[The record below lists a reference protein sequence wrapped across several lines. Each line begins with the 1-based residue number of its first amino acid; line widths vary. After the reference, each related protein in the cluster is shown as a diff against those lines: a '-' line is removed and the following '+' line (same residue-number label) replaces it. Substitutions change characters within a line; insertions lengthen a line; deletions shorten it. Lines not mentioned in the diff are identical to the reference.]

1 MNVHQLQL
9 PIFVVAIPLVFSLII
24 PLVGR
29 WRKDWCWPLVVISL
43 AAALIS
49 SVGVAYRVVVDG
61 PLSYYL
67 GGWDPPWGIE
77 YRIDH
82 LGAFMVLVL
91 SFVSL
96 LTAIYARRSVER
108 ELSERI
114 PSFYCVFLLLITGLL
129 GIVVTGDM
137 FNLYVFLEIA
147 SLTAYALIAVGEKG
161 AAFAAFRYV
170 IVGTIG
176 ACFYLLGVGY
186 LYIVT
191 GTLNMADLAR
201 VLPELHDSRVVLVA
215 YGFLLIGIAM
225 KMALFPLH
233 MWLPDSYTYAPSA
246 VSALVAPLMTKVG
259 AYVMIRIM
267 FSIFGPVFS
276 IEIVPTT
283 TLLTSVAA
291 IAILVGCVMALAQ
304 VDLKRMLS
312 YILVAEVGYIV
323 LGVGMANRNGLTGAI
338 LHIVND
344 AFMMACLFFAV
355 GAVVYKTG
363 TRNIHQLRYLHR
375 RMPFTAGAFVVAGLS
390 VIGIPP
396 LCGFFSKWYL
406 ILGAIDGGQWHFVA
420 VLLASSLLS
429 AVLFFRVID
438 NAYFDHSHARDEDLD
453 QEGAFA
459 PPEQTKIDEAPLSML
474 VPTLVAALGC
484 VVLGLSSMKI
494 IGALIQHAVPM
505 SF

>member
-1 MNVHQLQL
+1 MNIHQSQFAIL
-9 PIFVVAIPLVFSLII
+9 VVAIPLVFSLII
-24 PLVGR
+24 PVVGWWKR
-29 WRKDWCWPLVVISL
+29 EWCHPLVVIAL
-43 AAALIS
+43 ALSLIS
-49 SVGVAYRVVVDG
+49 SVEVAYNVVVDG

-82 LGAFMVLVL
+82 LGAFMTLVL
-91 SFVSL
+91 TFVSL
-96 LTAIYARRSVER
+96 MAAIYSKRTIER
-108 ELSERI
+108 ELPEKE
-114 PSFYCVFLLLITGLL
+114 PSFYCVFLLLVTGLL

-147 SLTAYALIAVGEKG
+147 SLTSYALIAIGEER

-191 GTLNMADLAR
+191 GSLNMADLSEM
-201 VLPELHDSRVVLVA
+201 LPQLHDSRVVLVA
-215 YGFLLIGIAM
+215 FGFLVIGIAI

-233 MWLPDSYTYAPSA
+233 IWLPDSYTYAPSA

-267 FSIFGPVFS
+267 FGIFGPVFS
-276 IEIVPTT
+276 IEVVPTT
-283 TLLTSVAA
+283 TLLTSIAA
-291 IAILVGCVMALAQ
+291 IAILVGCIMALAQ
-304 VDLKRMLS
+304 TDLKRMLS
-312 YILVAEVGYIV
+312 YILVAEVGYIA
-323 LGVGMANRNGLTGAI
+323 LGVGLANRNGLTGAI
-338 LHIVND
+338 LHILND

-363 TRNIHQLRYLHR
+363 TRDIHQLRYLHR
-375 RMPFTAGAFVVAGLS
+375 RMPFTMGALVVAGLS

-406 ILGAIDGGQWHFVA
+406 LLGAIDGGQWLFAV
-420 VLLASSLLS
+420 VLLASSLLT
-429 AVLFFRVID
+429 AILFFRVID
-438 NAYFDHSHARDEDLD
+438 NAYFDHLHARDGDLHQASAAAD
-453 QEGAFA
+453 GEETG
-459 PPEQTKIDEAPLSML
+459 IDEAPLSML
-474 VPTLVAALGC
+474 IPTLVAALGI
-484 VVLGLSSMKI
+484 VVLGVSSSKI
-494 IGALIQHAVPM
+494 IASMIQHAVPA

>member
-1 MNVHQLQL
+1 MNIHQPDL
-9 PIFVVAIPLVFSLII
+9 PILIVAIPLLFSIVV
-24 PLVGR
+24 PVVGR
-29 WRKDWCWPLVVISL
+29 WKRSWCQPLVIVALALSL
-43 AAALIS
+43 LS
-49 SVGVAYRVVVDG
+49 SVGVGYRVVVDG
-61 PLSYYL
+61 PLSYFL

-77 YRIDH
+77 YRVDH
-82 LGAFMVLVL
+82 LSAFMVLVL

-96 LTAIYARRSVER
+96 LGAIYAGRSIER
-108 ELSERI
+108 ELPGRE
-114 PSFYCVFLLLITGLL
+114 PSFYCVFLLLVTGLL

-147 SLTAYALIAVGEKG
+147 SLTGYALISVGEKG
-161 AAFAAFRYV
+161 AAFSAFRYV

-191 GTLNMADLAR
+191 GSLNMADLSR
-201 VLPELHDSRVVLVA
+201 VLPELHESRVVLVA
-215 YGFLLIGIAM
+215 FGFLLIGIAM

-233 MWLPDSYTYAPSA
+233 IWLPDAYTYAPSA
-246 VSALVAPLMTKVG
+246 VSALLAPLMTKVG

-267 FSIFGPVFS
+267 FGVFDPVFS
-276 IEIVPTT
+276 LEVVPTAA
-283 TLLTSVAA
+283 LLTSVSV
-291 IAILVGCVMALAQ
+291 IAILVGCTMALAQ
-304 VDLKRMLS
+304 TDLKRMLA
-312 YILVAEVGYIV
+312 YILVAEVGYIA

-363 TRNIHQLRYLHR
+363 TRNIHELGNLNRK
-375 RMPFTAGAFVVAGLS
+375 MPFTMGALVVAGLS
-390 VIGIPP
+390 VMGVPP

-406 ILGAIDGGQWHFVA
+406 ILGAIDGGQWIFVA

-429 AVLFFRVID
+429 AILFFRVID
-438 NAYFDHSHARDEDLD
+438 NAYFGHRHAHDGDS
-453 QEGAFA
+453 A
-459 PPEQTKIDEAPLSML
+459 PEKVTSPRGETAIDEAPSSML
-474 VPTLVAALGC
+474 VPTLAAALGIA
-484 VVLGLSSMKI
+484 VLGVSSMKI
-494 IGALIQHAVPM
+494 ISTMIQYAVPA

>member
-1 MNVHQLQL
+1 MNIHQSPL
-9 PIFVVAIPLVFSLII
+9 PILIVAIPLVFSLII
-24 PLVGR
+24 PVVGR
-29 WRKDWCWPLVVISL
+29 WKRKWCCPLVVTAL
-43 AAALIS
+43 ALALIS
-49 SVGVAYRVVVDG
+49 SMGVAYSVVVDG

-67 GGWDPPWGIE
+67 GGWEPPWGIE

-82 LGAFMVLVL
+82 LGAFMTLVL
-91 SFVSL
+91 TFISL
-96 LTAIYARRSVER
+96 MAAIYSKRSIER
-108 ELSERI
+108 ELPERE

-147 SLTAYALIAVGEKG
+147 SLAAYALIATGEER
-161 AAFAAFRYV
+161 AAFSAFRYV

-191 GTLNMADLAR
+191 GSLNMAELSQI
-201 VLPELHDSRVVLVA
+201 LPRLHDSRVVLVA
-215 YGFLLIGIAM
+215 FGFLLIGIAM

-233 MWLPDSYTYAPSA
+233 VWLPDSYTYAPSA

-267 FSIFGPVFS
+267 FWVFGPVFS
-276 IEIVPTT
+276 IEVVPTT
-283 TLLTSVAA
+283 TLLTSIAA
-291 IAILVGCVMALAQ
+291 IAILVGCIMALAQ
-304 VDLKRMLS
+304 TDLKRMLS
-312 YILVAEVGYIV
+312 YILVAEVGYIA
-323 LGVGMANRNGLTGAI
+323 LGVGLANRNGLTGAI
-338 LHIVND
+338 LHILND

-363 TRNIHQLRYLHR
+363 TRNIYQLRNLHR
-375 RMPFTAGAFVVAGLS
+375 KMPFTMGALVVAGLS

-406 ILGAIDGGQWHFVA
+406 ILGAIDGQQWHFVA

-429 AVLFFRVID
+429 AILFFRVID
-438 NAYFDHSHARDEDLD
+438 NAYFDRIHAGSGDSHQGGVDS
-453 QEGAFA
+453 
-459 PPEQTKIDEAPLSML
+459 PPGRVEIDEAPLSML
-474 VPTLVAALGC
+474 VPTLVAAVGI
-484 VVLGLSSMKI
+484 VVLGVSSMKI
-494 IGALIQHAVPM
+494 ISTMIQHAVPA

>member
-1 MNVHQLQL
+1 M
-9 PIFVVAIPLVFSLII
+9 
-24 PLVGR
+24 
-29 WRKDWCWPLVVISL
+29 
-43 AAALIS
+43 
-49 SVGVAYRVVVDG
+49 GVAYSVVVDG

-67 GGWDPPWGIE
+67 GGWEPPWGIE

-82 LGAFMVLVL
+82 LGAFMTLVL
-91 SFVSL
+91 TFISL
-96 LTAIYARRSVER
+96 MAAIYSKRSIER
-108 ELSERI
+108 ELPERE

-147 SLTAYALIAVGEKG
+147 SLAAYALIATGEER
-161 AAFAAFRYV
+161 AAFSAFRYV

-191 GTLNMADLAR
+191 GSLNMAELSQI
-201 VLPELHDSRVVLVA
+201 LPRLHDSRVVLVA
-215 YGFLLIGIAM
+215 FGFLLIGIAM

-233 MWLPDSYTYAPSA
+233 VWLPDSYTYAPSA

-267 FSIFGPVFS
+267 FWVFGPVFS
-276 IEIVPTT
+276 IEVVPTT
-283 TLLTSVAA
+283 TLLTSIAA
-291 IAILVGCVMALAQ
+291 IAILVGCIMALAQ
-304 VDLKRMLS
+304 TDLKRMLS
-312 YILVAEVGYIV
+312 YILVAEVGYIA
-323 LGVGMANRNGLTGAI
+323 LGVGLANRNGLTGAI
-338 LHIVND
+338 LHILND

-363 TRNIHQLRYLHR
+363 TRNIYQLRNLHR
-375 RMPFTAGAFVVAGLS
+375 KMPFTMGALVVAGLS

-406 ILGAIDGGQWHFVA
+406 ILGAIDGQQWHFVA

-429 AVLFFRVID
+429 AILFFRVID
-438 NAYFDHSHARDEDLD
+438 NAYFDRIHAGSGDSHQGGVDS
-453 QEGAFA
+453 
-459 PPEQTKIDEAPLSML
+459 PPGRVEIDEAPLSML
-474 VPTLVAALGC
+474 VPTLVAAVGI
-484 VVLGLSSMKI
+484 VVLGVSSMKI
-494 IGALIQHAVPM
+494 ISTMIQHAVPA

>member
-1 MNVHQLQL
+1 MNIHQSQL
-9 PIFVVAIPLVFSLII
+9 SILVVVIPLLFALIT
-24 PLVGR
+24 PVVGW
-29 WRKDWCWPLVVISL
+29 WRREWAHPLVVVAL
-43 AAALIS
+43 ALSLIS
-49 SVGVAYRVVVDG
+49 SIGVGYNVVVDG
-61 PLSYYL
+61 PLVYYL

-82 LGAFMVLVL
+82 LGAFMTLIL
-91 SFVSL
+91 TFVSL
-96 LTAIYARRSVER
+96 MAAIYSKRSVER
-108 ELSERI
+108 ELPGRE

-147 SLTAYALIAVGEKG
+147 SLAAYALIATGEER
-161 AAFAAFRYV
+161 AAFSAFRYV

-191 GTLNMADLAR
+191 GTLNMADLSQI
-201 VLPELHDSRVVLVA
+201 LPELHHSRVVLVA
-215 YGFLLIGIAM
+215 FGFLLIGIAM

-233 MWLPDSYTYAPSA
+233 VWLPDSYTYAPSA

-276 IEIVPTT
+276 VEIVPTT
-283 TLLTSVAA
+283 TLLAPIAA
-291 IAILVGCVMALAQ
+291 IAILVGCFMALAQ

-312 YILVAEVGYIV
+312 YILVAEVGYIA
-323 LGVGMANRNGLTGAI
+323 LGVGLANRNGLTGAI
-338 LHIVND
+338 LHILND

-363 TRNIHQLRYLHR
+363 TRNIDQLRYLHR
-375 RMPFTAGAFVVAGLS
+375 KMPLTMGALVVAGLS
-390 VIGIPP
+390 VMGVPP

-406 ILGAIDGGQWHFVA
+406 ILGAIDGGQWLFVA

-429 AVLFFRVID
+429 AILFFRVID
-438 NAYFDHSHARDEDLD
+438 NAYFDYIHGRGGDSHQSSAV
-453 QEGAFA
+453 A
-459 PPEQTKIDEAPLSML
+459 PPERVEIDEAPLSML
-474 VPTLVAALGC
+474 APTLVAALGV
-484 VVLGLSSMKI
+484 VVLGVSSVKI
-494 IGALIQHAVPM
+494 ISTMIQHAIPV

>member
-1 MNVHQLQL
+1 MNIHQSQL
-9 PIFVVAIPLVFSLII
+9 PILVVAIPLLFSLMI
-24 PLVGR
+24 PVVGWWKR
-29 WRKDWCWPLVVISL
+29 SWCHPLVVIAL
-43 AAALIS
+43 ALSLIS
-49 SVGVAYRVVVDG
+49 SLGVGFRVVAEG
-61 PLSYYL
+61 PLRYFL
-67 GGWDPPWGIE
+67 GGWEPPWGIE
-77 YRIDH
+77 YYVDH
-82 LGAFMVLVL
+82 LGAFMILVL
-91 SFVSL
+91 TFISL
-96 LTAIYARRSVER
+96 MAAIYSKRSIER
-108 ELSERI
+108 ELPGRE
-114 PSFYCVFLLLITGLL
+114 PLFYCVYLLLITGLL

-147 SLTAYALIAVGEKG
+147 SLTAYALISVGEKE
-161 AAFAAFRYV
+161 AAFSAFRYV

-191 GTLNMADLAR
+191 GSLNMADLSQ
-201 VLPELHDSRVVLVA
+201 VLPGLYHSRVVLVA
-215 YGFLLIGIAM
+215 FGFLLIGIAM

-233 MWLPDSYTYAPSA
+233 MWLPDAYTHAPSA

-267 FSIFGPVFS
+267 FGIFGPVFS
-276 IEIVPTT
+276 AEIVPTT
-283 TLLTSVAA
+283 TLLTSIAA
-291 IAILVGCVMALAQ
+291 VAILVGCIMALAQ

-338 LHIVND
+338 LHILND

-355 GAVVYKTG
+355 GGVVYKTG

-375 RMPFTAGAFVVAGLS
+375 RMPLTMGAFVVAGLS

-406 ILGAIDGGQWHFVA
+406 ILGAIDDQQWLFVA
-420 VLLASSLLS
+420 VLLGSSLLC

-438 NAYFDHSHARDEDLD
+438 NAYFDHRHAHGEDLD
-453 QEGAFA
+453 QESAFA
-459 PPEQTKIDEAPLSML
+459 PPEQTKINEAPLSML

-484 VVLGLSSMKI
+484 VVLGVSSMKI
-494 IGALIQHAVPM
+494 ISTMIQHAVPVG
-505 SF
+505 F

>member
-1 MNVHQLQL
+1 MNVHQSQL
-9 PIFVVAIPLVFSLII
+9 AILVVTIPLVFSLLI
-24 PLVGR
+24 PVVGW
-29 WRKDWCWPLVVISL
+29 WRRDWCWSLVVIAL

-49 SVGVAYRVVVDG
+49 SVGVAYSVVVDG

-91 SFVSL
+91 TFISL
-96 LTAIYARRSVER
+96 LTAIYSKRSVER
-108 ELSERI
+108 ELPERV

-147 SLTAYALIAVGEKG
+147 SLTAYALIAIGEEG
-161 AAFAAFRYV
+161 AAFSAFRYV

-191 GTLNMADLAR
+191 GTLNMADLSQ
-201 VLPELHDSRVVLVA
+201 VLPQLHDSRVVLVA
-215 YGFLLIGIAM
+215 FGFLLIGIAM

-233 MWLPDSYTYAPSA
+233 IWLPDSYTYAPSA
-246 VSALVAPLMTKVG
+246 VSALLAPLMTKVG

-267 FSIFGPVFS
+267 YSIFGPVFS
-276 IEIVPTT
+276 VEIVPTP

-291 IAILVGCVMALAQ
+291 IAILVGCTMALAQ
-304 VDLKRMLS
+304 ADLKRMLS
-312 YILVAEVGYIV
+312 YILVAEVGYIA
-323 LGVGMANRNGLTGAI
+323 LGVGLANRNGLTGAI
-338 LHIVND
+338 LHILND

-363 TRNIHQLRYLHR
+363 TRNIYQLRYLHR
-375 RMPFTAGAFVVAGLS
+375 KMPLTTGALVVAGLS

-406 ILGAIDGGQWHFVA
+406 ILGAIDDQQWIFVA

-429 AVLFFRVID
+429 AVLFFRVVD
-438 NAYFDHSHARDEDLD
+438 HAYFDHMHARDGDPH
-453 QEGAFA
+453 QESVIS
-459 PPEQTKIDEAPLSML
+459 PSEQTEIDEAPLSML
-474 VPTLVAALGC
+474 VPTLVAALGI
-484 VVLGLSSMKI
+484 VVLGVSSMKI
-494 IGALIQHAVPM
+494 ISTMIQHAVPA

>member
-1 MNVHQLQL
+1 MSIHQSQL
-9 PIFVVAIPLVFSLII
+9 AILVVAIPLLFA
-24 PLVGR
+24 LVTPVVG
-29 WRKDWCWPLVVISL
+29 WWKRKWCWPLVVVALALSL
-43 AAALIS
+43 VASMGIAY
-49 SVGVAYRVVVDG
+49 SVVIDG

-67 GGWDPPWGIE
+67 GGWEPPWGIE

-82 LGAFMVLVL
+82 LGAFMTLVL
-91 SFVSL
+91 TFISL
-96 LTAIYARRSVER
+96 MAAVYARRSIER
-108 ELSERI
+108 ELPDRE
-114 PSFYCVFLLLITGLL
+114 PSFYCVFLLLVTGLL

-147 SLTAYALIAVGEKG
+147 SLTAYALIAVGEER
-161 AAFAAFRYV
+161 AAFSAFRYV

-191 GTLNMADLAR
+191 GSLNMADLSEI
-201 VLPELHDSRVVLVA
+201 LPQLHDSRVVLVA
-215 YGFLLIGIAM
+215 FGFLLIGIAM

-233 MWLPDSYTYAPSA
+233 VWLPDSYTYAPSA
-246 VSALVAPLMTKVG
+246 VSALLAPLMTKVG

-267 FSIFGPVFS
+267 FGIFGPVFS
-276 IEIVPTT
+276 IEVAPTT
-283 TLLTSVAA
+283 TLLSSIAA

-312 YILVAEVGYIV
+312 YILVAEVGYIA
-323 LGVGMANRNGLTGAI
+323 LGVGLANRNGLTGAI

-344 AFMMACLFFAV
+344 AFMMGCLFFAV
-355 GAVVYKTG
+355 GAVFYKTG
-363 TRNIHQLRYLHR
+363 TRNIYQLGYLHR
-375 RMPFTAGAFVVAGLS
+375 RMPFTMGALVVAGLS

-406 ILGAIDGGQWHFVA
+406 ILGAIDGQQWIFVA

-429 AVLFFRVID
+429 AILFFRVID
-438 NAYFDHSHARDEDLD
+438 NAYFDHMQASSGDSHPGSGVARSQRAE
-453 QEGAFA
+453 
-459 PPEQTKIDEAPLSML
+459 IDEAPLSML
-474 VPTLVAALGC
+474 VPTLVTALGV
-484 VVLGLSSMKI
+484 VVLGVSSMKI
-494 IGALIQHAVPM
+494 ISTLIQHAVPA

>member
-1 MNVHQLQL
+1 MNIHQSQL
-9 PIFVVAIPLVFSLII
+9 SILLVAIPLIFSII
-24 PLVGR
+24 TPVVGW
-29 WRKDWCWPLVVISL
+29 WRRKWCHPLVVIAL
-43 AAALIS
+43 ALSLIS
-49 SVGVAYRVVVDG
+49 SVGVGYRVLSDG
-61 PLSYYL
+61 PLSYFL

-82 LGAFMVLVL
+82 LGAFMAIIL

-96 LTAIYARRSVER
+96 MAAIYSKRSIER
-108 ELSERI
+108 ELPERE
-114 PSFYCVFLLLITGLL
+114 PSFYCVFLLLVTGLL

-147 SLTAYALIAVGEKG
+147 SLTAYALIAVGEKR
-161 AAFAAFRYV
+161 AAFSAFRYV

-191 GTLNMADLAR
+191 GSLNMADLSQL
-201 VLPELHDSRVVLVA
+201 LPELHDSRVVLVA
-215 YGFLLIGIAM
+215 FGFLLIGIAI

-233 MWLPDSYTYAPSA
+233 IWLPDAYTHAPSA

-259 AYVMIRIM
+259 AYVMIRIL
-267 FSIFGPVFS
+267 FGVFDPVFS
-276 IEIVPTT
+276 VEVVPTT

-291 IAILVGCVMALAQ
+291 IAILVGCIMALAQ
-304 VDLKRMLS
+304 VDLKRMLA
-312 YILVAEVGYIV
+312 YILVAEVGYIA

-338 LHIVND
+338 LHILND

-363 TRNIHQLRYLHR
+363 TRNIYQLRNLHR
-375 RMPFTAGAFVVAGLS
+375 RMPFTTGALVVAGLS

-406 ILGAIDGGQWHFVA
+406 ILGAIDGGQWLFVA

-438 NAYFDHSHARDEDLD
+438 NAYFDEMHPRDGDSH
-453 QEGAFA
+453 QESVKSPSGR
-459 PPEQTKIDEAPLSML
+459 TDIDEAPVSML
-474 VPTLVAALGC
+474 VPTLVTATGI
-484 VVLGLSSMKI
+484 VVLGVSSMKI
-494 IGALIQHAVPM
+494 ISAVIQHAVPA